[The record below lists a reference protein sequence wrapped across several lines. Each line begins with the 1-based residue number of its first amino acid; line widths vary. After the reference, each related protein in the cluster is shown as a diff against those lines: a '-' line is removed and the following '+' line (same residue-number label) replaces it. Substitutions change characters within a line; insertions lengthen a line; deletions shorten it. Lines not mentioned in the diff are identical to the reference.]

1 MVGVRRVL
9 AVALAVVAG
18 ATSLTACASDPAP
31 TDVAVAWAPKGRA
44 AVLVTWK
51 DNGQPNRVT
60 IEGVLSESPSYVKYI
75 PAGEPNQWEIPTS
88 AFPPDGNYKVAVGTG
103 TSQGGVTSKL
113 TKSPVFDTDG
123 PVRPSAAAVA
133 KQGRGVLI
141 RWSVPVAPQDF
152 TPNDPLDVKGKKTQ
166 RYVPMIGRPGQMLK
180 VIGPATTSNRQV
192 IKSVKPPYTFQLRT
206 QNEWST
212 NVGGQVLGL
221 TSSINAA
228 VPRLA
233 QFSVPIRVRGR
244 VILHQVGCELDAPCT
259 SKRATPA
266 GVPVV
271 VLTQVT
277 PGARWTPAARGSTTA
292 GGYYDIAV
300 PTGGSRP
307 YKITVPE
314 NTKGGTQTGTSTSK
328 PAYTKSIV
336 RVASAGFANGNTATA
351 KGSTVTVSVG
361 VKPALN
367 TTVMLQAWNRQTRRW
382 VDSKAL
388 PMRNGAAALAFKA
401 AQPGDFVYRFVIP
414 GAMMFGRPMD
424 GITTPGLELHVR

>member
-1 MVGVRRVL
+1 MRRVL
-9 AVALAVVAG
+9 AVALAVVA
-18 ATSLTACASDPAP
+18 AAASLTACASDPAP
-31 TDVAVAWAPKGRA
+31 TDVTVAWAPKGRA

-51 DNGQPNRVT
+51 DNGLPNRVT
-60 IEGVLSESPSYVKYI
+60 IEGVLSESPSYLKYI

-113 TKSPVFDTDG
+113 AKSPVFDTDG

-166 RYVPMIGRPGQMLK
+166 RYVPMIGRPGKMLK

-192 IKSVKPPYTFQLRT
+192 IKSIKPPYTFQLRT

-212 NVGGQVLGL
+212 SIGGQVLGL

-244 VILHQVGCELDAPCT
+244 VILHQVGCDLETPCT

-271 VLTQVT
+271 VLTQVA

-307 YKITVPE
+307 YKIIVPE
-314 NTKGGTQTGTSTSK
+314 NTKGSTQTGTSTSR
-328 PAYTKSIV
+328 PAYTKSVV
-336 RVASAGFANGNTATA
+336 RVASAGFANGNVATA
-351 KGSTVTVSVG
+351 KGSTVTVSVA
-361 VKPALN
+361 VKPAMN

-388 PMRNGAAALAFKA
+388 PMRNGVAALAFKA
-401 AQPGDFVYRFVIP
+401 AQPGDFVYRFAIP
-414 GAMMFGRPMD
+414 GAMMFGRPID
-424 GITTPGLELHVR
+424 GTTTAQLQLHVR

>member
-1 MVGVRRVL
+1 
-9 AVALAVVAG
+9 
-18 ATSLTACASDPAP
+18 
-31 TDVAVAWAPKGRA
+31 
-44 AVLVTWK
+44 
-51 DNGQPNRVT
+51 
-60 IEGVLSESPSYVKYI
+60 
-75 PAGEPNQWEIPTS
+75 
-88 AFPPDGNYKVAVGTG
+88 
-103 TSQGGVTSKL
+103 
-113 TKSPVFDTDG
+113 
-123 PVRPSAAAVA
+123 
-133 KQGRGVLI
+133 
-141 RWSVPVAPQDF
+141 VP
-152 TPNDPLDVKGKKTQ
+152 G
-166 RYVPMIGRPGQMLK
+166 
-180 VIGPATTSNRQV
+180 
-192 IKSVKPPYTFQLRT
+192 
-206 QNEWST
+206 
-212 NVGGQVLGL
+212 
-221 TSSINAA
+221 
-228 VPRLA
+228 LA

-244 VILHQVGCELDAPCT
+244 VILHQVSCELDAPCT

-300 PTGGSRP
+300 PTSGSRP
-307 YKITVPE
+307 YKIIVPE
-314 NTKGGTQTGTSTSK
+314 NTKGGTQTGTSTSR
-328 PAYTKSIV
+328 PAYTKSVV

-382 VDSKAL
+382 ADAKAL

>member
-1 MVGVRRVL
+1 MNR
-9 AVALAVVAG
+9 
-18 ATSLTACASDPAP
+18 
-31 TDVAVAWAPKGRA
+31 TDG
-44 AVLVTWK
+44 
-51 DNGQPNRVT
+51 
-60 IEGVLSESPSYVKYI
+60 
-75 PAGEPNQWEIPTS
+75 EIPTS

-271 VLTQVT
+271 VLTQVA
-277 PGARWTPAARGSTTA
+277 PGSRWTPAARGSTTA

-328 PAYTKSIV
+328 PAYTKSVV
-336 RVASAGFANGNTATA
+336 RIASAGFANGNTATA
-351 KGSTVTVSVG
+351 KGSMVTVSVA
-361 VKPALN
+361 VKPAMN

-382 VDSKAL
+382 VNSKAL
-388 PMRNGAAALAFKA
+388 PMRGGAAALAFKA

-414 GAMMFGRPMD
+414 GAMMFGRPID

>member
-1 MVGVRRVL
+1 MRRVL
-9 AVALAVVAG
+9 AVALAVVA
-18 ATSLTACASDPAP
+18 AAASLTACASDPAP
-31 TDVAVAWAPKGRA
+31 TDVTVAWAPKGRA

-51 DNGQPNRVT
+51 DNGLPNRVT
-60 IEGVLSESPSYVKYI
+60 IEGVLSESPSYLKYI

-113 TKSPVFDTDG
+113 AKSPVFDTDG

-166 RYVPMIGRPGQMLK
+166 RYVPMIGRPGKMLK

-192 IKSVKPPYTFQLRT
+192 IKSIKPPYTFQLRT

-212 NVGGQVLGL
+212 SIGGQVLGL

-244 VILHQVGCELDAPCT
+244 VILHQVGCDLETPCT

-271 VLTQVT
+271 VLTQVA

-307 YKITVPE
+307 YKIIVPE
-314 NTKGGTQTGTSTSK
+314 NTKGSTQTGTSTSR
-328 PAYTKSIV
+328 PAYTKSVV
-336 RVASAGFANGNTATA
+336 RVASAGFANGNVATA
-351 KGSTVTVSVG
+351 KGSTVTVSVA
-361 VKPALN
+361 VKPAMN

-388 PMRNGAAALAFKA
+388 PMRNGVAALAFKA

-414 GAMMFGRPMD
+414 GAMMFGRPID
-424 GITTPGLELHVR
+424 GTTTAQLQLHVR

>member
-1 MVGVRRVL
+1 MRRVL

-18 ATSLTACASDPAP
+18 AGSLTACASDPPP

-75 PAGEPNQWEIPTS
+75 PAGEPNRWEIPTS

-192 IKSVKPPYTFQLRT
+192 IQSVKPPYTFQLRT

-212 NVGGQVLGL
+212 SVGGQVLGL
-221 TSSINAA
+221 TSSINAV

-271 VLTQVT
+271 VLTQVS
-277 PGARWTPAARGSTTA
+277 PGARWTPAARGATTA

-314 NTKGGTQTGTSTSK
+314 NMKGGTQTGTSTSK

>member
-1 MVGVRRVL
+1 MRRVL
-9 AVALAVVAG
+9 AVGLAVVAG
-18 ATSLTACASDPAP
+18 VASLTACASDPAP
-31 TDVAVAWAPKGRA
+31 TDVKVAWAPKGRA

-51 DNGQPNRVT
+51 DNGQPNRIT

-75 PAGEPNQWEIPTS
+75 PAGDPNQWEIPTS

-192 IKSVKPPYTFQLRT
+192 IKSIKPPYTFQLRT
-206 QNEWST
+206 QNEWNTSI
-212 NVGGQVLGL
+212 GGQVLGL

-228 VPRLA
+228 VPSLA

-244 VILHQVGCELDAPCT
+244 VILHQVGCELESPCT

-271 VLTQVT
+271 VLTQVA

-336 RVASAGFANGNTATA
+336 RVASAGFSNGNTATA
-351 KGSTVTVSVG
+351 KGSTVTVSVA
-361 VKPALN
+361 VKPAMN

-382 VDSKAL
+382 VNSKAL

-414 GAMMFGRPMD
+414 GAMMFGRPID
-424 GITTPGLELHVR
+424 GTTTAQLQLHVR

>member
-1 MVGVRRVL
+1 MEVRRVL
-9 AVALAVVAG
+9 SVALAVVVG
-18 ATSLTACASDPAP
+18 ATALTACASDPAP

-51 DNGQPNRVT
+51 DTAQPNRIT
-60 IEGVLSESPSYVKYI
+60 IEGVLSESPSYLKYI
-75 PAGEPNQWEIPTS
+75 QAGEPNQWEIPTS
-88 AFPPDGNYKVAVGTG
+88 AFPADGNYKVAVATG

-113 TKSPVFDTDG
+113 AKSPVFDTDG

-133 KQGRGVLI
+133 PQGRGVLI

-180 VIGPATTSNRQV
+180 AIGPATTSNRQL
-192 IKSVKPPYTFQLRT
+192 IKSIKPPYVFELRT

-212 NVGGQVLGL
+212 QIGGQVLGL

-228 VPRLA
+228 VPPLA

-244 VILHQVGCELDAPCT
+244 VILHQVGCELETPCT
-259 SKRATPA
+259 SQRATPA
-266 GVPVV
+266 GVPVE

-277 PGARWTPAARGSTTA
+277 PGARWTPAARGATTA
-292 GGYYDIAV
+292 GGYYDIGV

-307 YKITVPE
+307 YKITVPVYS
-314 NTKGGTQTGTSTSK
+314 KGGLIAGTSSSR
-328 PAYTKSIV
+328 PAYTKSVV
-336 RVASAGFANGNTATA
+336 RVASAGFAGGDTA
-351 KGSTVTVSVG
+351 KKAGSMVSISAT

-367 TTVMLQAWNRQTRRW
+367 TTVMLQAWNRQTRKW
-382 VDSKAL
+382 ANLKAMA
-388 PMRNGAAALAFKA
+388 MRQGQTALAFKA
-401 AQPGDFVYRFVIP
+401 GQPGDFVYRFVIP

-424 GITTPGLELHVR
+424 GITTGGLQLHIR